1 MSIEVMPD
9 LMTHEE
15 LADLAEAVRLLES
28 RGFASRLTG
37 IFGSQVEAIGRALP
51 ASARA
56 AVAGLTENALKVALR
71 VAIGS
76 LDSKPGAK
84 ASNRLHKAAAA
95 ASGAIGGAF
104 GVGALAVELPIS
116 TTILLRSIA
125 EIAREQGED
134 LARPEASLACFE
146 VFALG
151 GHAREDAA
159 IEGGYLAVR
168 AALARSVS
176 ESARFIL
183 QQGVAGETAPVVVRL
198 ISQVAAR
205 FGVSVSQK
213 LAAQAM
219 PIFGAV
225 GGAAVNTVFADHF
238 QTMARGHF
246 IVRQLRA
253 NPRRGRGGFRISAST
268 QRGVRERLAS
278 RAASSPAAP
287 PIPDSFAVF
296 RDYFKGLRGE
306 KFRVDPLLLTSPV
319 SCEEVPYAASVTFSV
334 ASLSDNS
341 SVMTVK
347 TGSWWRPKDV
357 IMATSAASRP
367 REMRILPIRG
377 WLWRA
382 SNVYQRPPR

>member
-1 MSIEVMPD
+1 MPD

-51 ASARA
+51 SSARA

-76 LDSKPGAK
+76 LDAKPGAK

-219 PIFGAV
+219 PILGAV

-246 IVRQLRA
+246 IVRRLRA

-268 QRGVRERLAS
+268 QRGVRDRLAS
-278 RAASSPAAP
+278 RAASSPAAA
-287 PIPDSFAVF
+287 PISEIF
-296 RDYFKGLRGE
+296 
-306 KFRVDPLLLTSPV
+306 
-319 SCEEVPYAASVTFSV
+319 
-334 ASLSDNS
+334 
-341 SVMTVK
+341 
-347 TGSWWRPKDV
+347 
-357 IMATSAASRP
+357 
-367 REMRILPIRG
+367 
-377 WLWRA
+377 
-382 SNVYQRPPR
+382 

>member
-15 LADLAEAVRLLES
+15 LADLAEAIKLLES

-134 LARPEASLACFE
+134 LARPEGSLACFE

-219 PIFGAV
+219 PILGAV

-246 IVRQLRA
+246 IVRRLERTHGADAVGFEYRRLRNEAFA
-253 NPRRGRGGFRISAST
+253 NA
-268 QRGVRERLAS
+268 
-278 RAASSPAAP
+278 
-287 PIPDSFAVF
+287 
-296 RDYFKGLRGE
+296 
-306 KFRVDPLLLTSPV
+306 
-319 SCEEVPYAASVTFSV
+319 
-334 ASLSDNS
+334 
-341 SVMTVK
+341 
-347 TGSWWRPKDV
+347 
-357 IMATSAASRP
+357 
-367 REMRILPIRG
+367 
-377 WLWRA
+377 
-382 SNVYQRPPR
+382 

>member
-95 ASGAIGGAF
+95 AAGAIGGAL

-219 PIFGAV
+219 PILGAV

-246 IVRQLRA
+246 IVRRLRA

-268 QRGVRERLAS
+268 QRGVRERLARS
-278 RAASSPAAP
+278 AASSPAAA
-287 PIPDSFAVF
+287 PISEIF
-296 RDYFKGLRGE
+296 
-306 KFRVDPLLLTSPV
+306 
-319 SCEEVPYAASVTFSV
+319 
-334 ASLSDNS
+334 
-341 SVMTVK
+341 
-347 TGSWWRPKDV
+347 
-357 IMATSAASRP
+357 
-367 REMRILPIRG
+367 
-377 WLWRA
+377 
-382 SNVYQRPPR
+382 